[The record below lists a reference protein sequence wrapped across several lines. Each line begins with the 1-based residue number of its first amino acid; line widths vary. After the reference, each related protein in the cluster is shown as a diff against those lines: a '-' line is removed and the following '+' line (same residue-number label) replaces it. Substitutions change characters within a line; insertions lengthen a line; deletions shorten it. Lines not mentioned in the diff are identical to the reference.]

1 MVHLSEK
8 LRNVTIKI
16 SRIEL
21 NIIQDLIAQRIGE
34 DKSYNLV
41 DDELYGLKYY
51 LDEIQL

>member
-8 LRNVTIKI
+8 IRNVTIKI
-16 SRIEL
+16 SREEL

-41 DDELYGLKYY
+41 DDELFALKYY